1 MCCCCCCRY
10 KAFLEANAEA
20 AQLAKSTG
28 DKGVKAITEGLR
40 GMPKFQEHSSRYSLH
55 MALTQELMTKYNH
68 MSLEQVQA

>member
-1 MCCCCCCRY
+1 MLGAPRRSLLCVCAR
-10 KAFLEANAEA
+10 AL
-20 AQLAKSTG
+20 Q
-28 DKGVKAITEGLR
+28 AITEGLR